1 MGMALSTFVQIMLC
15 TFGRLRLMGHTVAV
29 HMKHY
34 GSWVDEAS
42 LEAAVE
48 RYNEGLVAAI
58 TKARLWHAAMD
69 TRGAPLPLQPA
80 VVDSRRTCRFSQH
93 L

>member
-1 MGMALSTFVQIMLC
+1 MPIHCAIRGPIAAMFVQIMLC
-15 TFGRLRLMGHTVAV
+15 GAENSSTVAWQCYTVAV

-48 RYNEGLVAAI
+48 RYNEGLVAV
-58 TKARLWHAAMD
+58 
-69 TRGAPLPLQPA
+69 QQ
-80 VVDSRRTCRFSQH
+80 SSS
-93 L
+93 